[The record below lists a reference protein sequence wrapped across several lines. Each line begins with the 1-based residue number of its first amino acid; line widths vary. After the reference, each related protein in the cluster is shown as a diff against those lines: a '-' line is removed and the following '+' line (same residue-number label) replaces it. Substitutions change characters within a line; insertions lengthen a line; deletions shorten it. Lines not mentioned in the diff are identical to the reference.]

1 MARNKYTALVEPR
14 LEEIKEM
21 CLDMSEA
28 QIAKTLGVSKASF
41 ERYKKEHPELADAL
55 QNGKK
60 KLIRKLKNTL
70 IMKATGFKY
79 TEKRISEK
87 LTQTGDIVELVDTVE
102 RYAQPDLGAIHLLL
116 KNLDPE
122 WRNDDQTTVD
132 MKRERLALE
141 KEKTEEKIW

>member
-21 CLDMSEA
+21 SLDMNEA

-41 ERYKKEHPELADAL
+41 ERYKKEHPELVDAL

-60 KLIRKLKNTL
+60 KLIRRLKSTL

-87 LTQTGDIVELVDTVE
+87 LTQTGDIVELVDVVE

-132 MKRERLALE
+132 MKRERLELD

>member
-21 CLDMSEA
+21 SLDMNEA

-41 ERYKKEHPELADAL
+41 ERYKKEHPELVDAL

-60 KLIRKLKNTL
+60 KLIRRLKSTL

-87 LTQTGDIVELVDTVE
+87 LTQTGDIVELVDVVE

-132 MKRERLALE
+132 MKRERLELD
-141 KEKTEEKIW
+141 KEKAEEKIW